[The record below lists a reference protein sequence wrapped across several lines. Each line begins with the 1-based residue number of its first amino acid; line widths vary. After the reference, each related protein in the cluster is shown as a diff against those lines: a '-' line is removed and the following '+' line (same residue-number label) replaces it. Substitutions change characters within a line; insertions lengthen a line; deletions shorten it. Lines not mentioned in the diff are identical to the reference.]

1 MSTTNFAGN
10 INDRISSANKEKF
23 TLDAAAVMDF
33 INKVISAITVE
44 LSVLGVKAVIT
55 SQQTLG
61 ALKQMYFDVEG
72 KLHKNNEFSSDNSAM
87 TSIYET
93 AYSLMTI
100 EDYRSDAAKIIDKIK
115 TDERFAYK
123 FLYGTS
129 IKQGKSIAR
138 LRSKI
143 LNQVRISYKVVIKP
157 YDFNTLVYEHLFS
170 EGTWNVLSSYNYR
183 STFFQWLS
191 TVASRCIMDYLIK
204 NGFIKT
210 NPARTPGNTKL
221 ILDEMTPSYCHAVID
236 HMVMIPS
243 VKQILIAVYVDRLEP
258 AEIQARFDLNEKAY
272 TDNLRAAEK
281 TLKTVLLNSVHPYDD
296 VLVDTNTR
304 KVLVSSEFL
313 DLIGQT
319 SAAHTETSPLRE
331 VLGATPEDSD
341 FELKVID
348 FLYDFSNSLRWND
361 EDTYVW
367 QSRYIKNMAPES
379 VAEDLNN
386 MALMSGTEKVLMR
399 DRGWVDTR
407 YHRLNVRFETAIRNW
422 WNELNQI
429 R

>member
-10 INDRISSANKEKF
+10 INNTISSANKEKF
-23 TLDAAAVMDF
+23 TLDADAVMDF
-33 INKVISAITVE
+33 INKVIAAITAE
-44 LSVLGVKAVIT
+44 LSVLGVKTVIT

-72 KLHKNNEFSSDNSAM
+72 KLHKNKEFSSDHSAL

-100 EDYRSDAAKIIDKIK
+100 EDYRSDAAQIIDKIK
-115 TDERFAYK
+115 TDERFAFK

-170 EGTWNVLSSYNYR
+170 EGTWKVLSSYNYR

-210 NPARTPGNTKL
+210 NPARTPSNTKL
-221 ILDEMTPSYCHAVID
+221 VLNEMAPSYCQAVID
-236 HMVMIPS
+236 NTIMIPS
-243 VKQILIAVYVDRLEP
+243 VKEILFAVYVDRLEP
-258 AEIQARFDLNEKAY
+258 IEIQVRYNLSEKAY
-272 TDNLRAAEK
+272 TDNLSAAEK
-281 TLKTVLLNSVHPYDD
+281 ALKTVLLNSVHPYDD

-304 KVLVSSEFL
+304 KVLVSSDFL

-319 SAAHTETSPLRE
+319 SAAYTETSPLRE
-331 VLGATPEDSD
+331 VLGVTPDDPD
-341 FELKVID
+341 FEVKVID
-348 FLYDFSNSLRWND
+348 FLYDFSNSLRWSE

-386 MALMSGTEKVLMR
+386 IALMSTTEKVIMR

-422 WNELNQI
+422 WNEQNQI